1 MLWPQVMVITRWIH
15 SPKDEI
21 VTFVANYF
29 TSIGSNMW
37 HFKDNVNVVFKFPSV
52 RNTFFNSPNSKST
65 CLQEFFFVIMN
76 QLFSSRSTSLDP
88 LVSAKPRMWVGQK
101 VHCFF
106 WFEASM
112 SVQVHVWSF
121 SLQMIGS
128 EYQIHIDLWNCTT
141 PLLPPWP
148 ATKIC
153 SFPVFFLVVLL
164 ESIFGENNWS
174 NHLSDKIYPTSAA
187 QWETWNMCATHASN
201 GLCHCLY

>member
-1 MLWPQVMVITRWIH
+1 MLWTQVMVITRWIH

-29 TSIGSNMW
+29 GSIGSNTW

-106 WFEASM
+106 W
-112 SVQVHVWSF
+112 VWSF
-121 SLQMIGS
+121 YVRPSPCLKLLCPNDWQRISNPHRSLELHHSTSASMTS
-128 EYQIHIDLWNCTT
+128 NKDL
-141 PLLPPWP
+141 
-148 ATKIC
+148 
-153 SFPVFFLVVLL
+153 FFFQFFL
-164 ESIFGENNWS
+164 WS
-174 NHLSDKIYPTSAA
+174 F
-187 QWETWNMCATHASN
+187 C
-201 GLCHCLY
+201 